1 MDKLKAAIP
10 LIIVAFIVMG
20 LSAVYLPTE
29 QPVISVPAESLVRV
43 GPLNITNSLLASW
56 VVIAVILLMFFIGL
70 SNMKLQPSGL
80 QNVLEFLYEGLYNL
94 TENVAGPEHAK
105 KFFAIPATIFIYVLF
120 SNWLAL
126 FPGFP
131 LMGVGLC
138 QEAHHAETEVVAEGG
153 HGAEAEQHGEAT
165 SEHGESSGWKTCG
178 PGQHVVPL
186 FRSPSADLNNT
197 LSLAL
202 VTQFMAQ
209 FFGFSVLGVGGY
221 VGKFFTTKKMTS
233 AKGPGEFALGMI
245 DFMVGLLE
253 LLSEFVKVVAYTF
266 RLYGNIF
273 AGEVTVMILT
283 FFVPL
288 ILTLPM
294 LGFEIFVGFIQAFV
308 FFILSVAFYTLAVA
322 SHDHEHDE
330 AH

>member
-20 LSAVYLPTE
+20 LSAKFLPTE
-29 QPVISVPAESLVRV
+29 QPVISVPAEKLVSV

-56 VVIAVILLMFFIGL
+56 VVIVVILLIFFMGL

-138 QEAHHAETEVVAEGG
+138 QEGHHEETGVEQTAEGE
-153 HGAEAEQHGEAT
+153 HGAEAEQHSEAT
-165 SEHGESSGWKTCG
+165 SSGWKTCG

-209 FFGFSVLGVGGY
+209 FFGFSMLGVGGY
-221 VGKFFTTKKMTS
+221 LGKFFITQKMTS
-233 AKGPGEFALGMI
+233 AKGAGEFALGMI

>member
-10 LIIVAFIVMG
+10 LIVVAFIVMG
-20 LSAVYLPTE
+20 LSAVFLPTE
-29 QPVISVPAESLVRV
+29 QPVISVPAESLVMI
-43 GPLNITNSLLASW
+43 GPLNVTNSLLASW
-56 VVIAVILLMFFIGL
+56 VVIAVIVAVFFLGL
-70 SNMKLQPSGL
+70 NNMKMQPSGL
-80 QNVLEFLYEGLYNL
+80 QNVLELLYEGLYNL
-94 TENVAGPEHAK
+94 TENVAGPKHVK
-105 KFFAIPATIFIYVLF
+105 RFFAIPATIFIYVLF

-138 QEAHHAETEVVAEGG
+138 RDAHHAETVVVEEGG
-153 HGAEAEQHGEAT
+153 HSAEAT

-202 VTQFMAQ
+202 VTQVLAQ
-209 FFGFSVLGVGGY
+209 IFGFSVLGAGGY
-221 VGKFFTTKKMTS
+221 MGKFFVTHKMTS
-233 AKGPGEFALGMI
+233 AKGPGDFALGII
-245 DFMVGLLE
+245 DFLVGLLE

-288 ILTLPM
+288 VLTIPM

-322 SHDHEHDE
+322 SHDHE
-330 AH
+330 AHVG

>member
-10 LIIVAFIVMG
+10 LIIVALIVMV
-20 LSAVYLPTE
+20 LSAMFLPTE

-43 GPLNITNSLLASW
+43 GPLNITNSLFASW
-56 VVIAVILLMFFIGL
+56 IVIAVIVVVFFLGL
-70 SNMKLQPSGL
+70 NNMKMQPTGL
-80 QNVLEFLYEGLYNL
+80 QNVLELLYEGLYNL
-94 TENVAGPEHAK
+94 TENVAGPEHVK
-105 KFFAIPATIFIYVLF
+105 RFFAIPATIFIYVLF

-138 QEAHHAETEVVAEGG
+138 QAHHEVVEDGG
-153 HGAEAEQHGEAT
+153 EHGDPHGEVMVE
-165 SEHGESSGWKTCG
+165 EHGESSGWKTCG
-178 PGQHVVPL
+178 PGEHVVPL

-202 VTQFMAQ
+202 VTQVLAQ
-209 FFGFSVLGVGGY
+209 IFGFSVLGAGGY
-221 VGKFFTTKKMTS
+221 MSKFFVTHKMTS
-233 AKGPGEFALGMI
+233 AKGPGDFALGII
-245 DFMVGLLE
+245 DFLVGLLE

-288 ILTLPM
+288 ILTIPM

-322 SHDHEHDE
+322 SHDHEE